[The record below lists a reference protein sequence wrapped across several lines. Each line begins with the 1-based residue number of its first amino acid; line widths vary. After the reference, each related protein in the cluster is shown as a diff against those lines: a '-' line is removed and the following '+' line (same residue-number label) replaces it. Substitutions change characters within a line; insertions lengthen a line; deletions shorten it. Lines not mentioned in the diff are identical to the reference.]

1 MQCQCEQGPKASGRR
16 PEAVAIVRG
25 VVAHHTLVVQ
35 FGWIAGIF
43 VNIDATAMVLC
54 SVVGYVATR
63 QGDVAIVDIDAT
75 TGGSSVA
82 VDVTVLEV
90 DCSVLNVLN
99 ERAATI
105 GSSVAVNIT
114 RVKGGGT
121 TIDYNAS
128 AVIRCVGVDVA
139 VLEVDRTRRDVDATA
154 SSIGSSVAVNIT
166 RVKGGGATIDHNAS
180 TIFTM
185 ATGDVDSTD

>member
-25 VVAHHTLVVQ
+25 AVAHHTLVVQ

-75 TGGSSVA
+75 TLRA
-82 VDVTVLEV
+82 QAQ
-90 DCSVLNVLN
+90 NVSTPMRLKG
-99 ERAATI
+99 EK
-105 GSSVAVNIT
+105 
-114 RVKGGGT
+114 RVRQ
-121 TIDYNAS
+121 S
-128 AVIRCVGVDVA
+128 
-139 VLEVDRTRRDVDATA
+139 
-154 SSIGSSVAVNIT
+154 
-166 RVKGGGATIDHNAS
+166 
-180 TIFTM
+180 
-185 ATGDVDSTD
+185 